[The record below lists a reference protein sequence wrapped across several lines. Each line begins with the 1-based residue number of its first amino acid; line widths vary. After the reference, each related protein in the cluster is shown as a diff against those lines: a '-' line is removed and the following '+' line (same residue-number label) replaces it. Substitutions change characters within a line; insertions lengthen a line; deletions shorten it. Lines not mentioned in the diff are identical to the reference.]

1 MKPEELHFPHKS
13 IRAKVIAEFARSA
26 GYPGVVCFTCGN
38 AAQTL
43 RDEGLE
49 VTEVGPRGDLNPGKW
64 WTIAEIHR
72 TFPHL
77 FDATSGHLPIPL
89 LGDIAKA
96 FREHLGDLPTRRYSV
111 PSGSGETITCLR
123 VAYPLLTFDA
133 SYDNSKPETVRHPD
147 APLNAI
153 VDADSVPA
161 SEEDKKKIARLMDKY
176 GHQVTAMPP
185 RAGVAPHRPRPWL
198 GFAVLLLV
206 AALSSLGTF
215 IFLALR

>member
-1 MKPEELHFPHKS
+1 MMESKELHFPHKR

-26 GYPGVVCFTCGN
+26 AYHGVVCFTCGN

-43 RDEGLE
+43 RDQGLE
-49 VTEVGPRGDLNPGKW
+49 VTEVGPRGDLNPSKW

-89 LGDIAKA
+89 LADIAKA
-96 FREHLGDLPTRRYSV
+96 FREHLGDLPSGRYSV

-161 SEEDKKKIARLMDKY
+161 SEEEKETIARLMDKY
-176 GHQVTAMPP
+176 GRQVTSIPP
-185 RAGVAPHRPRPWL
+185 RTGFKQQRAFWVGVA
-198 GFAVLLLV
+198 LLVLV

-215 IFLALR
+215 MFLA

>member
-1 MKPEELHFPHKS
+1 MKSEELHFPHKS
-13 IRAKVIAEFARSA
+13 IRAKVIADFARSA

-43 RDEGLE
+43 RDQGLE

-77 FDATSGHLPIPL
+77 FDATSGHVPIPL

-96 FREHLGDLPTRRYSV
+96 FREHLGDLPAGRYAV

-123 VAYPLLTFDA
+123 VAYPCSRLTPA
-133 SYDNSKPETVRHPD
+133 TTTANPKPH
-147 APLNAI
+147 AI
-153 VDADSVPA
+153 PMLHSTRLWTRIQFPPA
-161 SEEDKKKIARLMDKY
+161 RTIR
-176 GHQVTAMPP
+176 
-185 RAGVAPHRPRPWL
+185 RR
-198 GFAVLLLV
+198 LLV
-206 AALSSLGTF
+206 
-215 IFLALR
+215 